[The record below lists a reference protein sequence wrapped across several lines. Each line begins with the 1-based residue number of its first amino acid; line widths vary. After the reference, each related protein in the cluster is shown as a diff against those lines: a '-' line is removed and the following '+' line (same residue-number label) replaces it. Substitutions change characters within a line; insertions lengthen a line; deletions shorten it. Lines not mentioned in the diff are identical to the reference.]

1 MNPLGSSQ
9 RNGFSS
15 SHTWI
20 WELDYK
26 QSWAPKYWCFWTVV
40 LEKILECPL
49 DDKEVKP
56 VNPKR
61 NQSWIFIGG
70 TDAKAETL
78 VLWSLN
84 ANNWL
89 LWKDPDAGKDWR
101 QEKGMTE
108 DETVE
113 WHHQLNGHEFKQV
126 LGVGDGQGSLVCCN
140 PWGHKESDTTEWL
153 NWTGLVSLK
162 VHKGEFK

>member
-1 MNPLGSSQ
+1 MNPLVSSQ

-26 QSWAPKYWCFWTVV
+26 ESWAPKYWCFWTVV

-78 VLWSLN
+78 VLWPLN

-162 VHKGEFK
+162 VH